1 MNKDV
6 DGLNKNPNFSE
17 LDTIRASWHGQTNLE
32 TMFG

>member
-17 LDTIRASWHGQTNLE
+17 LDTIRSCWHGQT
-32 TMFG
+32 MFG